1 MENENKKIIDA
12 AQITADLIKKYPD
25 KTSTEIRKLTIE
37 EFNKQIEEMKNTNYG
52 LDAKNLVTKD

>member
-25 KTSTEIRKLTIE
+25 KTSTEIRKLTIK
-37 EFNKQIEEMKNTNYG
+37 EFNKQIEEINYG
-52 LDAKNLVTKD
+52 LDAKNLFTKD